1 MQRLRTIAENACLGT
16 QGPAPG
22 VSDLDQPGA
31 KHTIVEKLA
40 GWFNQISAMEE
51 TKTFLSRVATD
62 PFPGTPEATAALL
75 RADYERWGQYVK
87 LAKIEPQ

>member
-1 MQRLRTIAENACLGT
+1 VPTLIESGLAGIDITPWWGVAV
-16 QGPAPG
+16 PAG
-22 VSDLDQPGA
+22 VPRP
-31 KHTIVEKLA
+31 IVEKLA